1 MVIKRT
7 VIVGCLGCSLI
18 SAHAEEKL
26 VDLGAMEIATSGAEG
41 TTSSPPPSNYESFD
55 PLDSGRSVVVG
66 DTISASREGGTDT
79 TSLLQPLPFVQMDT
93 ERQSA
98 EAEDL
103 QSLRPS
109 DFSISGGNY
118 YDNSVLIDGV
128 SATSIMDV
136 SAQNA
141 NDFNEVSGQTS
152 QTLYVDP
159 TLIGSMEVID
169 SNVSARHG
177 DFTGGVV
184 DIQLR
189 QPARKFGVSATA
201 GFQNDSMVSYRKS
214 GNGELTRSEPDFS
227 KYQTSVAVDTPL
239 SDKLFVLAAISQSE
253 SAVKYNMDEAYG
265 GTRYETGDKA
275 NNVLFKALYEYNPDL
290 SLEGQLIYSPYRS
303 EKQPD
308 NSINSL
314 NTNHTDG
321 LSSYLALNGISG
333 ERSWQHK
340 VSYQVSD
347 TSRDWDGDRYA
358 WPSKAESIDWCSD
371 GNCME
376 GGFGDL
382 NQTQKD
388 SVYQFTVN
396 QPVGGGNLSLGG
408 ELRYT
413 EARKQRPEDNYY
425 YSSGK
430 VMATGVAAQCA
441 IDDSACREDV
451 ALSQYSYYQAYDAEV
466 DLFSQALWLEYLRTV
481 GHWEFRTGARLS
493 HDDFLDNYNLAPR
506 LTANWEFFDDTF
518 LTLGANR
525 YYAANMVGYAIRS
538 QYPDNYTYR
547 RSVNTSTGEIGDW
560 SLLSHVRA
568 TDYGQGELK
577 TPYSDELTAALTFP
591 APLDGH
597 FRIKSIYRFNRD
609 SFASTSKTSEEFNS
623 DTGKTLSTTLYSM
636 TNDGKSDYKG
646 LALEWDGQIT
656 QHSFNANVTWSETK
670 SYGKGSTYFD
680 YTDPQSQVYYNGR
693 VIDMNE
699 LYDLNDRSNF
709 AAPLRAAVGWT
720 ARWTQRWMT
729 NASVQYRGSYEYLGD
744 SGDNIDIDGDSYDV
758 YDTIK
763 IKSFTTM
770 NVNTRYQFFQWQNQ
784 KAATELRITNLFN
797 STPHSASN
805 SAASYR
811 LGRSIW
817 LGVNYVY

>member
-41 TTSSPPPSNYESFD
+41 TTSSAPPSNYESFD

-136 SAQNA
+136 STQNA

-430 VMATGVAAQCA
+430 VMATGVDAQCA

-466 DLFSQALWLEYLRTV
+466 DLFSQALWLEYLRSV

>member
-41 TTSSPPPSNYESFD
+41 TTSSAPPSNYESFD

-66 DTISASREGGTDT
+66 DTISASHEGGTDT

-136 SAQNA
+136 STQNA

-466 DLFSQALWLEYLRTV
+466 DLFSQALWLEYLRPV